1 MSELT
6 AAEKRR
12 LLRERRQAKLAAT
25 STDRLG
31 KITGTVGSHLP
42 TASPLSAEDPA
53 VSDISEAMTPAID
66 GSSGDSEPSMDKI
79 LENMLG
85 QGHNHNVPSV
95 LPEDFMKTMSSILPS
110 MNDESSK
117 PTSGAGKKP
126 SEHELQLDEYNRY
139 QLQKFKLG
147 FTVLR
152 FVSVLTLVYFR
163 LVGYTLFYPSFERL
177 DHGYGKI
184 DLWNWFTILEVFFS
198 VVYVLAYRYL
208 PQTRDNSI
216 FSIIEGFVPQH
227 YRGRFEMIVK
237 YRDVVVFW
245 INDLSV
251 LILALGCLAWLNN

>member
-25 STDRLG
+25 SSDRLG

-42 TASPLSAEDPA
+42 TASPLSAEDPP
-53 VSDISEAMTPAID
+53 VSDISEATTPAID

-79 LENMLG
+79 LESMLS
-85 QGHNHNVPSV
+85 QGHNHNVPSL
-95 LPEDFMKTMSSILPS
+95 LPDDFMKTMSSILPS
-110 MNDESSK
+110 TNDESTE
-117 PTSGAGKKP
+117 PTPGPESNA
-126 SEHELQLDEYNRY
+126 SEHEMQLNEYNRY
-139 QLQKFKLG
+139 QLRKFRLG
-147 FTVLR
+147 FTALR
-152 FVSVLTLVYFR
+152 FVSVLTLVYFK

-184 DLWNWFTILEVFFS
+184 DLWNWFTILEVIFS
-198 VVYVLAYRYL
+198 VVYVLVYRFL
-208 PQTRDNSI
+208 PRTKENSI
-216 FSIIEGFVPQH
+216 FSIIEGILPQR
-227 YRGRFEMIVK
+227 YRSRFEMIVK
-237 YRDVVVFW
+237 YRDVIAFW

>member
-25 STDRLG
+25 SSDRLG

-42 TASPLSAEDPA
+42 TESPLSAEDPA
-53 VSDISEAMTPAID
+53 VSDISEAMTPATD
-66 GSSGDSEPSMDKI
+66 GSSGDAELSMDKL
-79 LENMLG
+79 LENMLS
-85 QGHNHNVPSV
+85 QSHNHDVPSI

-117 PTSGAGKKP
+117 PTPASQKKL
-126 SEHELQLDEYNRY
+126 SDQETRLDEYNRY
-139 QLQKFKLG
+139 QLRKFRLG
-147 FTVLR
+147 FTILR

-177 DHGYGKI
+177 DHGYGKV
-184 DLWNWFTILEVFFS
+184 DLWNWFTILEVLYS
-198 VVYVLAYRYL
+198 VVYVLVYRYL
-208 PQTRDNSI
+208 PQTRENSI

-227 YRGRFEMIVK
+227 YRGRFEMVVK